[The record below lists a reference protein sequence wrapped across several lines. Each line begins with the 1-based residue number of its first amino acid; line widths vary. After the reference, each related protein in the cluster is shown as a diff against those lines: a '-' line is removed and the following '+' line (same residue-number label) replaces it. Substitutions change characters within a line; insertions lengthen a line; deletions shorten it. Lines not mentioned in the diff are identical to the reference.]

1 LEEPASDKQNK
12 NAKERTKKQLDK
24 HLLVENEYGTGRAS
38 YGAKGCVKGC
48 VDQFEDTESSDPLFN
63 PDVEGTNKG
72 TIAQSFIIFHDGKHG
87 IATGWDDDVQ
97 H

>member
-38 YGAKGCVKGC
+38 YGAKGCV
-48 VDQFEDTESSDPLFN
+48 DQFEAAEGVKTQRASDPLF
-63 PDVEGTNKG
+63 KFL
-72 TIAQSFIIFHDGKHG
+72 QDGKHG
-87 IATGWDDDVQ
+87 IAAGWDDDVQ

>member
-48 VDQFEDTESSDPLFN
+48 VDQFEDTESSDPFSLTLTWKEQ
-63 PDVEGTNKG
+63 DKE
-72 TIAQSFIIFHDGKHG
+72 Q
-87 IATGWDDDVQ
+87 
-97 H
+97 